1 MSKVAG
7 VLLRFRSEV
16 GKQLV
21 VFLRRIIILRR
32 VTELEEKKVEKAT
45 APRSSV
51 VQRQIV
57 VTAALVVGGL
67 MLMKILECIAHAMQ
81 SPNYEVSVETW
92 VTLLLFM
99 GMGGLVWRG
108 MEKPSWIKVV
118 WIVIATVYFTAWSCW
133 SLAFSTR
140 DTRSKTTA
148 QLTIPSSTP
157 RPKTS
162 YFGSGNR

>member
-1 MSKVAG
+1 MDFWSG
-7 VLLRFRSEV
+7 
-16 GKQLV
+16 
-21 VFLRRIIILRR
+21 IIILRR
-32 VTELEEKKVEKAT
+32 VTELEENKVEKAPV
-45 APRSSV
+45 PRGTV

-57 VTAALVVGGL
+57 VTAGLVVGGL
-67 MLMKILECIAHAMQ
+67 MLMKILECIAHAMRV
-81 SPNYEVSVETW
+81 PNYEVSVETW

-108 MEKPSWIKVV
+108 IEKPSWIKVV

-133 SLAFSTR
+133 SLAFSTHEG
-140 DTRSKTTA
+140 DSKA
-148 QLTIPSSTP
+148 KSQLTIPSSTP